1 MRRYITA
8 AIVMAAGCALSLRA
22 EDKPMPTAD
31 QAKMM
36 AEMQQ
41 RMLQQFDANKDG
53 VLSDQE
59 KLVAQEA
66 MLKQGVVLPGMTPG
80 GFPGSEQFLKQFDKD
95 GDGKL
100 SDLERVAAM
109 AAYQRSRKNGGGPT
123 IGRLPYGPGTGQAGQ
138 GALPAAQGNDGKGN
152 EAKGEEGKKVSALI
166 KRFDKDGDGKL
177 DKDEKAAAQAELKKK
192 NAKADKK

>member
-1 MRRYITA
+1 MRSYITA
-8 AIVMAAGCALSLRA
+8 SIFIAAGCALSLRA
-22 EDKPMPTAD
+22 EEKPMPTAD

-41 RMLQQFDANKDG
+41 RMLQQFDVNKDG

-59 KLVAQEA
+59 KLAAQEA
-66 MLKQGVVLPGMTPG
+66 MLKQGVVLPGMTPA
-80 GFPGSEQFLKQFDKD
+80 GFPGADQMLKQFDKD

-100 SDLERVAAM
+100 NAVEQMAAM
-109 AAYQRSRKNGGGPT
+109 TAYQRARKNGGGPT
-123 IGRLPYGPGTGQAGQ
+123 VGRLPYGPGMGQAGQ
-138 GALPAAQGNDGKGN
+138 GALPAAQGN
-152 EAKGEEGKKVSALI
+152 EAKGDEGKKVNALI

>member
-1 MRRYITA
+1 MRRYITTA
-8 AIVMAAGCALSLRA
+8 MVIAAGCALNLRA
-22 EDKPMPTAD
+22 EDKPKPTGD
-31 QAKMM
+31 QAKMT

-41 RMLQQFDANKDG
+41 RILQQFDVNKDG

-66 MLKQGVVLPGMTPG
+66 MLKQGVQLPGMAPG

-100 SDLERVAAM
+100 SDMERVAAM
-109 AAYQRSRKNGGGPT
+109 AAYQRSRKNGNGPT
-123 IGRLPYGPGTGQAGQ
+123 IGRLPYGPGMGPAGQ
-138 GALPAAQGNDGKGN
+138 GALPVAPGN
-152 EAKGEEGKKVSALI
+152 EAKGDEGKKVNALV